1 MTAQSGRPLAAR
13 LRSFGLTVRHA
24 AEWLMLRACFAL
36 VRVIP
41 ERAMGRAMG
50 RAWRFF
56 GPMNKRHRR
65 AMDNLARAFP
75 EMGEAERDTLA
86 RRMWENLGRVAAETL
101 QLDRVTQDPS
111 RFEFDV
117 SEVGNLVGNGGAVV
131 VSMHAGNW
139 EVTTLGAL
147 ELGWSPIGVYKA
159 LSNARSDT
167 LLHSLRAPLYP
178 GGLLPKGHE
187 TARRVLSTVRRGG
200 RVAML
205 ADLRDPRGAVIPF
218 FGHDAYATTYPAMVA
233 CAAGVPLVAAR
244 VLRLPDDRFRISAVI
259 VDVPRTGDRKADA
272 LALTQA
278 YHGLFEQW
286 IRAAPDQWMWIMR
299 KWV

>member
-1 MTAQSGRPLAAR
+1 M
-13 LRSFGLTVRHA
+13 V
-24 AEWLMLRACFAL
+24 
-36 VRVIP
+36 
-41 ERAMGRAMG
+41 RAMG

-75 EMGEAERDTLA
+75 EMSEAERDRLA
-86 RRMWENLGRVAAETL
+86 RDMWDNLGRVAAETL
-101 QLDRVTQDPS
+101 QIDRVTRDPS

-117 SEVGNLVGNGGAVV
+117 ADVGSLVGDGGAVV

-159 LSNARSDT
+159 LSNVRSDA
-167 LLHSLRAPLYP
+167 LLRRLREPLYP

-187 TARRVLSTVRRGG
+187 TARRVITRVRKGG

-205 ADLRDPRGAVIPF
+205 ADLRDPRGAIIPF

-233 CAAGVPLVAAR
+233 CTCGVPLIAAR
-244 VLRLPDDRFRISAVI
+244 VLRLPGDRFRISAVV

-286 IRAAPDQWMWIMR
+286 IRAAPAQWMWNMR